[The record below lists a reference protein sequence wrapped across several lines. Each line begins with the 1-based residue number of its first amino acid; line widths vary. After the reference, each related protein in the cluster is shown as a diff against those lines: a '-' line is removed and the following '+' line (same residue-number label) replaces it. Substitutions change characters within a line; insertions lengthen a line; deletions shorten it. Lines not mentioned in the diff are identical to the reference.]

1 MKDVS
6 FYEIIINKDDQMIVS
21 ADAQVYD
28 SLGSNIVKPMYELI
42 ATEDIEIY
50 KDNINNC
57 DGTWHPGKILGADE
71 MFYTYICA
79 NRYNDDLIRLTVVN
93 AKDLLNAHKGIMQ
106 RVNKFKAQLS
116 LYEDVFFEYNIKDD
130 VMNVYNAE
138 LTDFDTRS
146 YNLSE
151 FEDILL
157 ARTEENQKQI
167 VKSFV
172 SQIRSGVGRS
182 TMVVQG
188 NILNDDSYVTGT
200 VLDETFVFYD
210 KETEGVVGH
219 IQLQMSSSV
228 RPVVIKHDSLTGL
241 IDKADIIR
249 IAREKVD
256 DRRLP
261 GTVFAIIDI
270 DYFKNINDSFGHQFG
285 DEVIKKVADI
295 ISNEVGTNGIAGRF
309 GGDEFFIVLYNIDS
323 RDQLRAILK
332 GIKTKVSATFPD
344 KGIDRDNPLSV
355 SIGAASYP
363 LDADNYDDLF
373 MLADHCLYLAK
384 EKGRNRFIMYIRK
397 DHGTIEEIR
406 QKHTSSKKF
415 NERDTNY
422 GDIMVRMSDTA
433 IHDKSFSVA
442 NYIYEYAY
450 AFNLQNVHLYVGSP
464 FKLKCVAG
472 SKVIDDNV
480 AIRFVEKI
488 LNSEEKDRYFSLG
501 DFVVVDRLEI
511 LPPHAYN
518 IKEFLTKREVYSLI
532 IIRFYDREGRECI
545 LIVSSVGMVN
555 KWNQSHFKYLRA
567 FVDILSMKSLG

>member
-6 FYEIIINKDDQMIVS
+6 FYEIIINKDDQRIVS

-28 SLGSNIVKPMYELI
+28 LLGSNIVKPMNELI

-50 KDNINNC
+50 ENNISNC
-57 DGTWHPGKILGADE
+57 DGTWHPGKILGVDE
-71 MFYTYICA
+71 MFYTYISA

-93 AKDLLNAHKGIMQ
+93 AKDLLNAHSTIMK

-116 LYEDVFFEYNIKDD
+116 LYEDVFFEYSIKDD
-130 VMNVYNAE
+130 IINVYNAE

-182 TMVVQG
+182 TVVVKG
-188 NILNDDSYVTGT
+188 NILNDDSYITGT

-210 KETEGVVGH
+210 KESEGVVGH
-219 IQLQMSSSV
+219 IQLQMGSSV
-228 RPVVIKHDSLTGL
+228 KPVVIKHDSLTGL

-256 DRRLP
+256 DRMLE

-270 DYFKNINDSFGHQFG
+270 DYFKNINDSYGHQFG
-285 DEVIKKVADI
+285 DDVIKKVADI
-295 ISNEVGTNGIAGRF
+295 ISNEVGTNGVAGRF
-309 GGDEFFIVLYNIDS
+309 GGDEFFVVLYNIES
-323 RDQLRAILK
+323 RDYLRSILK

-355 SIGAASYP
+355 SIGAARYP
-363 LDADNYDDLF
+363 EDADNYDDLF

-384 EKGRNRFIMYIRK
+384 EKGRNRFIIYVQG
-397 DHGTIEEIR
+397 DHGTIEEIK
-406 QKHTSSKKF
+406 QKHKSSKMI
-415 NERDTNY
+415 NERDFSY
-422 GDIMVRMSDTA
+422 GDIMVRMLDTA
-433 IHDKSFSVA
+433 VNDKNFTA
-442 NYIYEYAY
+442 ENYLHEFAY
-450 AFNLQNVHLYVGSP
+450 AFGLQNIHLYVGSP
-464 FKLKCVAG
+464 FAFKGAAG
-472 SKVIDDNV
+472 SSVIDDEV

-488 LNSEEKDRYFSLG
+488 LNSDEKDRYFSLG

-518 IKEFLTKREVYSLI
+518 IKEFLTKRGAYSLI
-532 IIRFYDREGRECI
+532 INRFYDRDNRECI
-545 LIVSSVGMVN
+545 LIISSVGKTN
-555 KWNQSHFKYLRA
+555 KWNQSHYKYFRA
-567 FVDILSMKSLG
+567 FTHILAFHSLG

>member
-28 SLGSNIVKPMYELI
+28 SLGSNILKPMYELI

-130 VMNVYNAE
+130 IMNVYNAE

-241 IDKADIIR
+241 IDKTDIIR

-323 RDQLRAILK
+323 GDQLRAILK

-344 KGIDRDNPLSV
+344 KGIDKDNPLSV
-355 SIGAASYP
+355 SIGAARFP
-363 LDADNYDDLF
+363 EDADNYDDLF
-373 MLADHCLYLAK
+373 MLADHCVYLAK
-384 EKGRNRFIMYIRK
+384 KKGRNRFIIYIQK

-406 QKHTSSKKF
+406 QMHKSSKMID
-415 NERDTNY
+415 ERDISY
-422 GDIMVRMSDTA
+422 GDVMVRMLDTA
-433 IHDKSFSVA
+433 VHDKSFSA
-442 NYIYEYAY
+442 EHYLYEYAY
-450 AFNLQNVHLYVGSP
+450 AFNLQNINLYVGAP
-464 FKLKCVAG
+464 FRFKCAAG
-472 SKVIDDNV
+472 SSIIDDYD
-480 AIRFVEKI
+480 AIHFVEKI

-501 DFVVVDRLEI
+501 DFVVVDRLET

-518 IKEFLTKREVYSLI
+518 TKEFLSKREVYSLI
-532 IIRFYDREGRECI
+532 IIRFYDKDNRECI
-545 LIVSSVGMVN
+545 LIVSSVGKVN